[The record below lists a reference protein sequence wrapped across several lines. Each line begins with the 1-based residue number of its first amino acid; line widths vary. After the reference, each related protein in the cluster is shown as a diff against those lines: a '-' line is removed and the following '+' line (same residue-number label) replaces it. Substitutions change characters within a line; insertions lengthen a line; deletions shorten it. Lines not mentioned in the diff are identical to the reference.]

1 MGCTNDSTEKHNNK
15 SSKSK
20 KRKQKYREE
29 NNIEIMGGCDEFY
42 DNNEEKNKEDEK
54 KSDSNKS
61 SIYSDKDSVNNSSNS
76 ENNNADKEDEES
88 DSSKKNE
95 EENFLS
101 MNHNNNNDIIRNF
114 EPYLQSKNDENFNFP
129 EVKKN
134 IYVGKG
140 LKRMKGYISN
150 ISKEDLIK
158 KRESF
163 WGTRVEGNQ
172 QTWNFLKEI
181 CEMPEC
187 EENDLTAMLQAYDL
201 VPYNNCIN
209 VSYDALGGLYEIP
222 NYCIHDPTEYDLPE
236 AKQNKPDQKKI
247 CFKARYGAKQMRLK
261 CSNYSSVKKVKGHIA
276 KKMESK
282 VDKIRLFFFGKEMKN
297 DMQLWNYSVD
307 NDVIVIIMISP

>member
-1 MGCTNDSTEKHNNK
+1 MGCTNDASENAEIQ
-15 SSKSK
+15 K
-20 KRKQKYREE
+20 KRRRQKNRND
-29 NNIEIMGGCDEFY
+29 NNLEAELRGICDEIC
-42 DNNEEKNKEDEK
+42 DNEEKNKEDES

-61 SIYSDKDSVNNSSNS
+61 SVYSDKNSVNDSSILA
-76 ENNNADKEDEES
+76 EQEAEES
-88 DSSKKNE
+88 ESSIKNDE
-95 EENFLS
+95 GNFLS
-101 MNHNNNNDIIRNF
+101 MNNNNNNDIIRNF

-140 LKRMKGYISN
+140 IKRMKGYISN

>member
-29 NNIEIMGGCDEFY
+29 NNIEIMGGCDDLY

>member
-1 MGCTNDSTEKHNNK
+1 MGCTNDSTENHNNK

>member
-172 QTWNFLKEI
+172 QTWKFLKEI
-181 CEMPEC
+181 CEMPES
-187 EENDLTAMLQAYDL
+187 EEDDLVAMLQAYDL
-201 VPYNNCIN
+201 IPYNNCIN

-236 AKQNKPDQKKI
+236 TKQSKPDEKKI
-247 CFKARYGAKQMRLK
+247 CFKARYGPKQIKLK
-261 CSNYSSVKKVKGHIA
+261 CSNYSYVKKVKGHIA
-276 KKMESK
+276 KKMESSI
-282 VDKIRLFFFGKEMKN
+282 DKIRLFFFGKEMKN

-307 NDVIVIIMISP
+307 DDVIIIIMIIP